1 MNDLRIE
8 RLSVNLGG
16 NQIIEDIS
24 FRVQPGEV
32 VGLIGPNGA
41 GKSTTIRALLGL
53 LENTD
58 GAVRIGSEDLNF
70 IARRERAKR
79 LAYLPQGAPVHWPL
93 TAERAVALGR
103 IPHLSPW
110 QDLSDADDTAI
121 HDAMAKTD
129 CLAFRDRL
137 VTTLSGGERSRVM
150 LARALVVGAAFLL
163 ADEPTASLDP
173 LHQLQVMD
181 ILRREAEGGAGVIVV
196 MHDLSQ
202 AAQYCDKL
210 MLLCGGKM
218 LAEGT
223 PEDVLTD
230 TIIGQAFGV
239 DVARFTDNGR
249 DFLVPSRML
258 E

>member
-1 MNDLRIE
+1 MSDLRID
-8 RLSVNLGG
+8 SLGVKLAG
-16 NQIIEDIS
+16 SQIIEDIS

-53 LENTD
+53 LKNTE
-58 GAVRIGSEDLNF
+58 GAVRIGSDDLNF

-103 IPHLSPW
+103 IPHLNPW
-110 QDLSDADDTAI
+110 QDLSEEDSKAI
-121 HDAMAKTD
+121 HDAMEKTD
-129 CLAFRDRL
+129 CLDFKDRL

-150 LARALVVGAAFLL
+150 LARALVVGAGFLL

-173 LHQLQVMD
+173 MHQLQVMD
-181 ILRREAEGGAGVIVV
+181 ILRREAKNGAGVIIV

-210 MLLCGGKM
+210 ILLFEGKL
-218 LAEGT
+218 LAEGK
-223 PEDVLTD
+223 PSAVLTD
-230 TIIGQAFGV
+230 EIIGKAFGV
-239 DVARFTDNGR
+239 DVARFKEAGR
-249 DFLVPSRML
+249 DFLVPSKLL